1 MKGSIFFFC
10 SCAVLLFSI
19 INLSI
24 GPIVNKKIKN
34 YSVYLTRGNS
44 WGTLNCKMLSDN
56 YKDYKKSHALS
67 DNQKKYGYEWSIN
80 ECNRKKAMHDMEYTS
95 FIFNLVFGLICG
107 LLGLLHHF
115 ELKKEFISKT
125 GLIGLLC
132 GFIGFVFSFIYLVYN
147 GIVYTNY
154 YDTPV
159 PKRDSGGVYAEKTL
173 NTGNIGEFK
182 CLYFDDINNGHSV
195 YATFSDLIQKQYNY
209 EKDKYESVQNP
220 NCITDDYV
228 LPCSESE
235 YITENSL
242 ASCENLYAP
251 LIDDFAN
258 KDLSDRFLT
267 TLILSL
273 FVCLADIVLALVG
286 FLIYRTPDEF

>member
-67 DNQKKYGYEWSIN
+67 DNQKKYGEEWSIN

-95 FIFNLVFGLICG
+95 FIFNLVFGLIWG

-132 GFIGFVFSFIYLVYN
+132 GFIGFIFSFIYLVYN

-159 PKRDSGGVYAEKTL
+159 PKRDSGGVYAEKTS
-173 NTGNIGEFK
+173 NTGEFK
-182 CLYFDDINNGHSV
+182 CLYFDDINNDHSV

-242 ASCENLYAP
+242 DSCDNLYAR

>member
-1 MKGSIFFFC
+1 MKGSIFFCC
-10 SCAVLLFSI
+10 SCAILLFSI

-24 GPIVNKKIKN
+24 GPIVNKKVTN
-34 YSVYLTRGNS
+34 YTVGPTTGNS
-44 WGTLNCKMLSDN
+44 WGTLNCKLLSDS

-67 DNQKKYGYEWSIN
+67 DNQKKYIYERVIN

-95 FIFNLVFGLICG
+95 FIFNLVFGLICS

-132 GFIGFVFSFIYLVYN
+132 GFIGFIFSFIYLVYN

-154 YDTPV
+154 YDYPV
-159 PKRDSGGVYAEKTL
+159 PKRDSGGVYAEKTS
-173 NTGNIGEFK
+173 NTGEFK

-209 EKDKYESVQNP
+209 EKDKYESVEHP
-220 NCITDDYV
+220 EICITNDYV
-228 LPCSESE
+228 VRCSESE

-242 ASCENLYAP
+242 DSCDNLYAL

>member
-1 MKGSIFFFC
+1 MKGSIFFCC
-10 SCAVLLFSI
+10 SCAILLFSI

-24 GPIVNKKIKN
+24 GPIVNKKVTN
-34 YSVYLTRGNS
+34 YTVGPTTGNS
-44 WGTLNCKMLSDN
+44 WGTLNCKLLSDS

-67 DNQKKYGYEWSIN
+67 DNQKKYIYERVIN

-95 FIFNLVFGLICG
+95 FIFNLVFGLICS

-159 PKRDSGGVYAEKTL
+159 PKRDSGGVYAEKTS
-173 NTGNIGEFK
+173 NTAEFK
-182 CLYFDDINNGHSV
+182 CLYFDDINNDHSV

-258 KDLSDRFLT
+258 KDLSDRLLT

>member
-1 MKGSIFFFC
+1 MKGSIFFCC
-10 SCAVLLFSI
+10 SCAILLFSI

-24 GPIVNKKIKN
+24 GPIVNKKVTN
-34 YSVYLTRGNS
+34 YTVGPTTGNS

-56 YKDYKKSHALS
+56 YKDSKKSHALS
-67 DNQKKYGYEWSIN
+67 DNQKKYYFEWSIN

-95 FIFNLVFGLICG
+95 FIFNLVFGLICS

-125 GLIGLLC
+125 GLIDLLC
-132 GFIGFVFSFIYLVYN
+132 GFIGFIFSFIYLVYN

-159 PKRDSGGVYAEKTL
+159 PKRDSGGVYAEKTS
-173 NTGNIGEFK
+173 NTGEFK
-182 CLYFDDINNGHSV
+182 CLYFEDIHNRYSV

-209 EKDKYESVQNP
+209 EKDKYESVDHP
-220 NCITDDYV
+220 EIFITDYYV
-228 LPCSESE
+228 AECSKSE

-251 LIDDFAN
+251 LIGDFAN

-286 FLIYRTPDEF
+286 FFIYRTPDEF

>member
-34 YSVYLTRGNS
+34 YSVSSTTGNS

-67 DNQKKYGYEWSIN
+67 DNQKKYGEEWSIN

-132 GFIGFVFSFIYLVYN
+132 GFIGFIFSFIYLVYN

-159 PKRDSGGVYAEKTL
+159 PKRDSGGVYAEKTS
-173 NTGNIGEFK
+173 NTGQFK
-182 CLYFDDINNGHSV
+182 CLYFDDIHNLYSV

-258 KDLSDRFLT
+258 KDLSDRLLT

>member
-1 MKGSIFFFC
+1 MKGSIFFCC
-10 SCAVLLFSI
+10 SCAILLFSI

-24 GPIVNKKIKN
+24 GPIVNKKVTN
-34 YSVYLTRGNS
+34 YTVGPTTGNS
-44 WGTLNCKMLSDN
+44 WGTLNCKLLSDS

-67 DNQKKYGYEWSIN
+67 DNQKKYIYERVIN

-95 FIFNLVFGLICG
+95 FIFNLVFGLICS

-154 YDTPV
+154 YDTSV
-159 PKRDSGGVYAEKTL
+159 PKRDSGGVYAEKTS
-173 NTGNIGEFK
+173 NTGEFK
-182 CLYFDDINNGHSV
+182 CLYFDDIHNRYSV

-242 ASCENLYAP
+242 DSCDNLYAP

>member
-34 YSVYLTRGNS
+34 YSVSSTTGNS

-56 YKDYKKSHALS
+56 YKDIKKSYALS
-67 DNQKKYGYEWSIN
+67 DNQKKYGCEWPIN

-132 GFIGFVFSFIYLVYN
+132 GFIGFIFSFIYLVYN

-154 YDTPV
+154 YDYPV
-159 PKRDSGGVYAEKTL
+159 PKRDSGGVYAEKTS
-173 NTGNIGEFK
+173 NTVEFK

-209 EKDKYESVQNP
+209 EKDKYESVDHP
-220 NCITDDYV
+220 EICITDYYV
-228 LPCSESE
+228 AECSKSE
-235 YITENSL
+235 YINVGTSL
-242 ASCENLYAP
+242 DSCDNLYAP

-258 KDLSDRFLT
+258 KDLSDRLLT

-286 FLIYRTPDEF
+286 F

>member
-1 MKGSIFFFC
+1 MKGSIFFCC
-10 SCAVLLFSI
+10 SCAILLFSI

-34 YSVYLTRGNS
+34 YSVSSTTGNS

-67 DNQKKYGYEWSIN
+67 DNQKKYGEEWSIN

-132 GFIGFVFSFIYLVYN
+132 GFIGFIFSFIYLVYN

-159 PKRDSGGVYAEKTL
+159 PKRDSGGVYAEKTS
-173 NTGNIGEFK
+173 NTGEFK
-182 CLYFDDINNGHSV
+182 CLYFDDIHNRYSV

-220 NCITDDYV
+220 NCITDSYV
-228 LPCSESE
+228 DECSESE
-235 YITENSL
+235 YINVGTSL

-251 LIDDFAN
+251 LIVDFAN

>member
-67 DNQKKYGYEWSIN
+67 DNQKKYGEEWSIN

-159 PKRDSGGVYAEKTL
+159 PKRDSGGVYAEKTS
-173 NTGNIGEFK
+173 NTGEFK

-220 NCITDDYV
+220 NCITDSYV
-228 LPCSESE
+228 DECSKSE
-235 YITENSL
+235 YINVGTSL
-242 ASCENLYAP
+242 DSCNNLYAP
-251 LIDDFAN
+251 LIEDFAN

>member
-34 YSVYLTRGNS
+34 YSVSSTTGNS

-159 PKRDSGGVYAEKTL
+159 PKRDSGGVYAEKTS
-173 NTGNIGEFK
+173 NTGEFK
-182 CLYFDDINNGHSV
+182 CLYFDDIHNRYSV

-242 ASCENLYAP
+242 DSCDNLYAP

>member
-67 DNQKKYGYEWSIN
+67 DNQKKYGEEWSIN

-132 GFIGFVFSFIYLVYN
+132 GFIGFIFSFIYLVYN

-154 YDTPV
+154 CDTPV
-159 PKRDSGGVYAEKTL
+159 PKRDSGGVYAEKTS
-173 NTGNIGEFK
+173 NTAEFK
-182 CLYFDDINNGHSV
+182 CLYFDDINNDHSV

-228 LPCSESE
+228 DECSESE
-235 YITENSL
+235 YINVGTSL

>member
-56 YKDYKKSHALS
+56 YKDSKKSHALS
-67 DNQKKYGYEWSIN
+67 DNQKKYYFEWSIN

-159 PKRDSGGVYAEKTL
+159 PKRDSGGVYAEKTS
-173 NTGNIGEFK
+173 NTGEFK
-182 CLYFDDINNGHSV
+182 CLYFDDIHNRYSV

-242 ASCENLYAP
+242 DSCDNLYAP

>member
-1 MKGSIFFFC
+1 MKGSIFFCC
-10 SCAVLLFSI
+10 SCAILLFSI

-24 GPIVNKKIKN
+24 GPIVNKKVTN
-34 YSVYLTRGNS
+34 YTVGPTTGNS
-44 WGTLNCKMLSDN
+44 WGTLNCKLLSDS

-67 DNQKKYGYEWSIN
+67 DNQKKYIYERVIN

-95 FIFNLVFGLICG
+95 FIFNLVFGLICS

-132 GFIGFVFSFIYLVYN
+132 GLIGFIFSFIYLVYN

-154 YDTPV
+154 YDDPIA
-159 PKRDSGGVYAEKTL
+159 KRDSGGVYAEKASS
-173 NTGNIGEFK
+173 GQFK
-182 CLYFDDINNGHSV
+182 CLYFDDINNAYSV

-209 EKDKYESVQNP
+209 EKDKYESVEHP
-220 NCITDDYV
+220 ELCITNEYV
-228 LPCSESE
+228 KRCSKNE
-235 YITENSL
+235 YITVDSSRT
-242 ASCENLYAP
+242 SCDNLYANP
-251 LIDDFAN
+251 IYDFKN
-258 KDLSDRFLT
+258 KDISNRFLT

-273 FVCLADIVLALVG
+273 LVCLADIGLALVG

>member
-67 DNQKKYGYEWSIN
+67 DNQKKYGEEWSIN

-132 GFIGFVFSFIYLVYN
+132 GFIGFIFSFIYLVYN

-159 PKRDSGGVYAEKTL
+159 PKRDSGGVYAEKTS
-173 NTGNIGEFK
+173 NTGEFK
-182 CLYFDDINNGHSV
+182 SIF
-195 YATFSDLIQKQYNY
+195 
-209 EKDKYESVQNP
+209 
-220 NCITDDYV
+220 
-228 LPCSESE
+228 
-235 YITENSL
+235 
-242 ASCENLYAP
+242 
-251 LIDDFAN
+251 
-258 KDLSDRFLT
+258 
-267 TLILSL
+267 
-273 FVCLADIVLALVG
+273 
-286 FLIYRTPDEF
+286 

>member
-24 GPIVNKKIKN
+24 GPIVNKKVTN
-34 YSVYLTRGNS
+34 YTVGPTTGNS
-44 WGTLNCKMLSDN
+44 WGTLNCKLLSDS

-67 DNQKKYGYEWSIN
+67 DNQKKYEYEWSIN

-154 YDTPV
+154 YDYPV
-159 PKRDSGGVYAEKTL
+159 PKRDSGGVYAEKTS
-173 NTGNIGEFK
+173 NTGEFK

-209 EKDKYESVQNP
+209 EKDKYESVEHP
-220 NCITDDYV
+220 EICITNDYV
-228 LPCSESE
+228 VRCSESE
-235 YITENSL
+235 YINVGTSL

>member
-34 YSVYLTRGNS
+34 YSVSSTRGNS

-67 DNQKKYGYEWSIN
+67 DNQKKYGEEWSIN

-159 PKRDSGGVYAEKTL
+159 PKRDSGGVYAEKTS
-173 NTGNIGEFK
+173 NTGQFK
-182 CLYFDDINNGHSV
+182 CLYFDDIHNQYSV

-228 LPCSESE
+228 DECSKSE
-235 YITENSL
+235 FINVGTSL

-251 LIDDFAN
+251 LINDFAN

>member
-34 YSVYLTRGNS
+34 YSVSSTTGNS

-56 YKDYKKSHALS
+56 YKDSKKSHALS
-67 DNQKKYGYEWSIN
+67 DNQKKYYFEWSIN

-173 NTGNIGEFK
+173 NTGEFK
-182 CLYFDDINNGHSV
+182 CLYFDDINNDHSV

>member
-1 MKGSIFFFC
+1 MKGSIFFCC
-10 SCAVLLFSI
+10 SCAILLFSI

-24 GPIVNKKIKN
+24 GPIVNKKITN
-34 YSVYLTRGNS
+34 YTVGPTTGNS
-44 WGTLNCKMLSDN
+44 WGTLNCKLLSDS

-67 DNQKKYGYEWSIN
+67 DNQKKYIYERVIN

-95 FIFNLVFGLICG
+95 FIFNLVFGLICS

-154 YDTPV
+154 YDYSV
-159 PKRDSGGVYAEKTL
+159 PKRDSGGVYAEKTS
-173 NTGNIGEFK
+173 NTGEFK

-209 EKDKYESVQNP
+209 EKDKYESVEHP
-220 NCITDDYV
+220 EICITNDYV
-228 LPCSESE
+228 VRCSESE

-242 ASCENLYAP
+242 DSCDNLYAL

>member
-24 GPIVNKKIKN
+24 GPIVNKKVTN
-34 YSVYLTRGNS
+34 YTVGPTTGNS
-44 WGTLNCKMLSDN
+44 WGTLNCKLLSDS

-67 DNQKKYGYEWSIN
+67 DNQKKYGEEWSIN

-159 PKRDSGGVYAEKTL
+159 PKRDSGGVYAEKTS
-173 NTGNIGEFK
+173 NTGEFK
-182 CLYFDDINNGHSV
+182 CLYFDDIHNRYSV

-242 ASCENLYAP
+242 DSCDNLYAP

>member
-34 YSVYLTRGNS
+34 YSVSLTRGNS

-67 DNQKKYGYEWSIN
+67 DNQKKYGEEWSIN

-159 PKRDSGGVYAEKTL
+159 PKRDSGGVYAEKTS
-173 NTGNIGEFK
+173 NTGEFK
-182 CLYFDDINNGHSV
+182 CLYFDDINNDHSV

-220 NCITDDYV
+220 NCITDSYV
-228 LPCSESE
+228 DECSKSE
-235 YITENSL
+235 YINVGTSL
-242 ASCENLYAP
+242 ASCENLYAT

>member
-34 YSVYLTRGNS
+34 YSVSSTTGNS

-67 DNQKKYGYEWSIN
+67 DNQKKYGEEWSIN

-159 PKRDSGGVYAEKTL
+159 PKRDSGGVYAEKTS
-173 NTGNIGEFK
+173 NTGQFK
-182 CLYFDDINNGHSV
+182 CLYFDDIHNLYSV

-228 LPCSESE
+228 DECSKSE
-235 YITENSL
+235 YINVGTSL

-273 FVCLADIVLALVG
+273 LVCLADIGLALVG

>member
-1 MKGSIFFFC
+1 MKGSIFFCC
-10 SCAVLLFSI
+10 SCAILLFSI

-34 YSVYLTRGNS
+34 YSVSSTRGNS
-44 WGTLNCKMLSDN
+44 WGTLNCKMLSDI

-67 DNQKKYGYEWSIN
+67 DNQKKYIYERVIN

-95 FIFNLVFGLICG
+95 FIFNLVFGLICS

-173 NTGNIGEFK
+173 NTGEFK

-209 EKDKYESVQNP
+209 EKDKYESVEHP
-220 NCITDDYV
+220 EICITNDYV
-228 LPCSESE
+228 DRCSESE

-242 ASCENLYAP
+242 DSCDNLYAR